1 MLNRR
6 LLRIKAMQALYAYQQ
21 AKQAHLEIAQD
32 KIKQKFLPDLNA
44 MEKQDTQ
51 LLKKQAQIALDWFLK
66 SYTEKELKA
75 QPQTDEKIR
84 KAVFDA
90 IQYYYTALQNEQKNY
105 LQNMIAE
112 AEQIYDSYLQA
123 LLFGVE
129 LMRFTAQLKEKR
141 QLTAFIPKDLS
152 IYQLSENKILNLIAQ
167 NKTFQDFI
175 IRRKISI
182 DDETLKTFWQEW
194 KEDETYLNYCQNYSA
209 SWEQDWQVVDYLYRH
224 YLFHKEA
231 DEDNPEQ
238 KNVFKAF
245 FEENDLNWIE
255 NREILKSLILK
266 TLKKAKENPEQFEL
280 LTLSTNW
287 QDDKDFFKDLFEKTL
302 QESEQLEKRIAQKTE
317 NWESDRLFQ
326 TDKILIL
333 MGLTEMIH
341 CPSIPVKVT
350 INEYVEL
357 AKSYSTPKSKIF
369 VNGLLDKISKELLQE
384 GIIRKSGKGLLD
396 NR

>member
-51 LLKKQAQIALDWFLK
+51 LLKKQTQIALSWFLK
-66 SYTEKELKA
+66 SHAEKELKA

-90 IQYYYTALQNEQKNY
+90 IQYYYTALQNEQKSY

-129 LMRFTAQLKEKR
+129 LVRFTAQLKEKR

-182 DDETLKTFWQEW
+182 DEEMLKTFWQEW
-194 KEDETYLNYCQNYSA
+194 KEDENYLNYCQNYSA
-209 SWEQDWQVVDYLYRH
+209 TWEQDWQITDYLYRH

-266 TLKKAKENPEQFEL
+266 TFKKAKENPEQFEL
-280 LTLSTNW
+280 LTLSPNW
-287 QDDKDFFKDLFEKTL
+287 QEDREFFKDLFEKTL
-302 QESEQLEKRIAQKTE
+302 QESEQLEKRIAEKTE

-333 MGLTEMIH
+333 MGLTEMLH

-357 AKSYSTPKSKIF
+357 AKQYSTPKSKIF
-369 VNGLLDKISKELLQE
+369 VNGLLDKISKDLLQE
-384 GIIRKSGKGLLD
+384 GLVRKSGKGLLD
-396 NR
+396 NK